1 MADYADDNRQH
12 NGELQTEYEEEL
24 KEPEMYRIILHND
37 HYTTMEFVVEVL
49 VKIFHKELMEATRIM
64 LDVHNKGK
72 GMVGVYTFDIAVT
85 KVNQVKQMAKAREY
99 PLKCSIEKV

>member
-1 MADYADDNRQH
+1 MADFSEDNS
-12 NGELQTEYEEEL
+12 NYNIELQTEYDEEL
-24 KEPEMYRIILHND
+24 KEPEMYRVILHND
-37 HYTTMEFVVEVL
+37 HYTTMEFVIEVL

-72 GMVGVYTFDIAVT
+72 GLVGVYTFDIATT
-85 KVNQVKQMAKAREY
+85 KVDQVRQMAKAREF